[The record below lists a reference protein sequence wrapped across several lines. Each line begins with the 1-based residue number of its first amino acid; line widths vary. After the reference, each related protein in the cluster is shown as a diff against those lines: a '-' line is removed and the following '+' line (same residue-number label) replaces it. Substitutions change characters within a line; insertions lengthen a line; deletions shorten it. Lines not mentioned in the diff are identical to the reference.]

1 MTRFG
6 AWVAGLVLLVMMTS
20 ARAEP
25 VVVFA
30 AASLKGAL
38 DEAAQSYPHEVTVS
52 YGGSGAIARQVALG
66 APADVV
72 ILAHADWMDWLQDQG
87 IIEQGSRRSLWGNR
101 LVLIGA
107 PGVSLKALSGPA
119 LRDALGGGRLAVGQ
133 VASVPAG
140 IYAREWLEK
149 AGLWSAV
156 EDRLAETENVRAAL
170 MLVARGEA
178 PLGIVYASDA
188 RAANVTVLHR
198 VDPDLH
204 GPITYPAALVHS
216 RENPEAADFLTYL
229 ENDPQ
234 GIFAARGFDR
244 VAAP

>member
-6 AWVAGLVLLVMMTS
+6 AWAAGLLLLVMMTS

-38 DEAAQSYPHEVTVS
+38 DEAAKSFPHEVTVS

-72 ILAHADWMDWLQDQG
+72 ILAHVNWMNW
-87 IIEQGSRRSLWGNR
+87 IEEQGFIDRGSRVSLWGNR

-107 PGVSLKALSGPA
+107 PGVSLNTLSGPA
-119 LRDALGGGRLAVGQ
+119 LRDALGDGRLAVGQ

-140 IYAREWLEK
+140 IYAREWLAA
-149 AGLWSAV
+149 AGLWPAV

-204 GPITYPAALVHS
+204 GPITYPAALVHNRS
-216 RENPEAADFLTYL
+216 APEAADFLSYL

-234 GIFAARGFDR
+234 GIFAAHGFDR
-244 VAAP
+244 MAAP